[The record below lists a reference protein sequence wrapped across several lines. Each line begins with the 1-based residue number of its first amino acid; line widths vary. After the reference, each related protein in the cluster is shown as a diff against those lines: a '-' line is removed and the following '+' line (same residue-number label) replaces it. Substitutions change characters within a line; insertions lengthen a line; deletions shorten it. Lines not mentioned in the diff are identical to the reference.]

1 MSELSFETLLE
12 SSFANERWYPNSIA
26 TYKCSLKI
34 NMRMENAQALR
45 SNLAYNLQYIEFL
58 EKELVELQL
67 SNVLY
72 TMVIKSYVI
81 TGMSILEG
89 LFTNI
94 IKSNGWWK
102 TLDLESLGTTQS
114 NETNFSG
121 QNFVIKTEI
130 LKKVEP
136 YSVQMNLDELIKIL
150 DRHHEA
156 LSVNHLIYPA
166 LRRLKDLRNR
176 IHLQKSEGNTDH
188 DYNAFDY
195 FVKKEM
201 GKILFD
207 ILTSR
212 NITDRP
218 DTFNFLKVNL

>member
-1 MSELSFETLLE
+1 
-12 SSFANERWYPNSIA
+12 
-26 TYKCSLKI
+26 
-34 NMRMENAQALR
+34 
-45 SNLAYNLQYIEFL
+45 
-58 EKELVELQL
+58 
-67 SNVLY
+67 
-72 TMVIKSYVI
+72 MVVKNYVI
-81 TGMSILEG
+81 TGMSIIEG

-94 IKSNGWWK
+94 IKANGWWK

-121 QNFVIKTEI
+121 QNFVVKTEI

-150 DRHHEA
+150 DRHHKA

-166 LRRLKDLRNR
+166 LRRLKDLRNG

-188 DYNAFDY
+188 DYNAFDDS
-195 FVKKEM
+195 VKKEM

-212 NITDRP
+212 NITDKP
-218 DTFNFLKVNL
+218 DTFDFLKVNL